1 MLRMLINGHICLSLI
16 DTSRRRRRLAPVT
29 HTGATATAWADNCL
43 PCVFVWG
50 WQIHNHPL
58 KILHLG
64 AARRLWGD
72 WVIVCGWLV
81 SIFLLLISFC
91 FFSSYLWRIWK
102 IWIVFIR
109 TVTPCVYVCADRFT
123 ASLSPKSVGMQHQVA
138 DLKIKMMES
147 ANREHEGHNKK
158 ALHLYISK

>member
-16 DTSRRRRRLAPVT
+16 DTSRRRRRLEPVS
-29 HTGATATAWADNCL
+29 HMGATATAWADNCL

-72 WVIVCGWLV
+72 RVIVCGWLV
-81 SIFLLLISFC
+81 SVFLLLISLLLLIIFREFGRNEQC
-91 FFSSYLWRIWK
+91 LLEQWHHVNEIFVCVCVCVCMCILIFISWICRHAGPSCRFKDKNDGKCKWRTR
-102 IWIVFIR
+102 R
-109 TVTPCVYVCADRFT
+109 T
-123 ASLSPKSVGMQHQVA
+123 
-138 DLKIKMMES
+138 
-147 ANREHEGHNKK
+147 
-158 ALHLYISK
+158 